1 MKLNIEVTS
10 DFICPW
16 CRIAEARLDGVLKTL
31 PEDVE
36 VEVNWLPFELNPD
49 MPLEGMDRVTY
60 RSRKFGS
67 WDYSQKLDAHT
78 EEVAAGDGVTFNY
91 TAMKRVPNTR
101 AAHRLIW
108 LAGKTNLQTILIERF
123 FRAYFQDGKDIGDH
137 DVLADIASEAG
148 MNRLNVKMF
157 LAGHDG
163 EAEVIQQEYCARR
176 NKINSVPS
184 FNIDGVRVSGA
195 VSAEILNQHIN
206 DVINNQPKT
215 EVKDV

>member
-1 MKLNIEVTS
+1 MKLSIEVTS

-16 CRIAEARLDGVLKTL
+16 CRIAEARLDVVLKTL

-78 EEVAAGDGVTFNY
+78 EEAAAGDDVKFNY

-108 LAGKTNLQTILIERF
+108 LAGKTNMQTILIERL
-123 FRAYFQDGKDIGDH
+123 FRAYFQEGKDIGDH

-148 MNRLNVKMF
+148 MNRLNVKTF

-184 FNIDGVRVSGA
+184 FNIGGVRVSGA
-195 VSAEILNQHIN
+195 VSAEILIQHIN
-206 DVINNQPKT
+206 EAINNQSKR

>member
-1 MKLNIEVTS
+1 MKLSIEVTS

-16 CRIAEARLDGVLKTL
+16 CRIAEARLDVVLKTL

-78 EEVAAGDGVTFNY
+78 EEAAAGDGVKFNY

-108 LAGKTNLQTILIERF
+108 LAGKTNMQTILIERL
-123 FRAYFQDGKDIGDH
+123 FRAYFQEGKDIGDH

-148 MNRLNVKMF
+148 MNRLNVKTF

-163 EAEVIQQEYCARR
+163 EAEVIQQEYCAQR

-184 FNIDGVRVSGA
+184 FNIGGVRVSGA
-195 VSAEILNQHIN
+195 VSAEILIQHIN
-206 DVINNQPKT
+206 DAINNQSKR

>member
-1 MKLNIEVTS
+1 MKLSIEVTS

-16 CRIAEARLDGVLKTL
+16 CRIAEARLDVVLKTL

-78 EEVAAGDGVTFNY
+78 EEAAAGDGVKFNY

-108 LAGKTNLQTILIERF
+108 LAGKTNMQTILIERL
-123 FRAYFQDGKDIGDH
+123 FRAYFQEGKDIGDH

-148 MNRLNVKMF
+148 MNRLNVKTF

-163 EAEVIQQEYCARR
+163 EAEVTQQEYCARR

-184 FNIDGVRVSGA
+184 FNIGGVRVSGA
-195 VSAEILNQHIN
+195 VSAEILIQHIN
-206 DVINNQPKT
+206 DAINNQSKR